1 MLHHRGIKASL
12 IFFFERRDWTRFNIF
27 FKEKKSHIFVHPS
40 IDCILIKQTKYM
52 YM

>member
-1 MLHHRGIKASL
+1 MLHHRGNQSIINFFFRIGRDL
-12 IFFFERRDWTRFNIF
+12 IFFLR
-27 FKEKKSHIFVHPS
+27 KKKSHIFVHPS